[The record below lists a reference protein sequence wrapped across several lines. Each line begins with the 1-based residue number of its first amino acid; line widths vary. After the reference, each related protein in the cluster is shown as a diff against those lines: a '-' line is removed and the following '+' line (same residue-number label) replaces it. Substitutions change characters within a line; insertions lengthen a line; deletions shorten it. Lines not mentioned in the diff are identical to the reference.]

1 MGSSG
6 EFSRADEQP
15 PHRVRVDSFW
25 MDTTEV
31 TNAAF
36 RRFAEA
42 TGYVT
47 TAEKA
52 PNLEEI
58 AHAAGQRHDAVVR
71 EAVALV
77 EKVASADADEGFRA
91 FREKR
96 TPRFSG
102 R

>member
-1 MGSSG
+1 MVAIPGGAFTMGSSG

-15 PHRVRVDSFW
+15 PHHVRVDSVW

-58 AHAAGQRHDAVVR
+58 MAQLPKGSVAHGCFDDTYSARSQAVR
-71 EAVALV
+71 SVAHP
-77 EKVASADADEGFRA
+77 S
-91 FREKR
+91 
-96 TPRFSG
+96 
-102 R
+102 